1 MLNFTVPWKLDSTRL
16 YWIML
21 LC

>member
-1 MLNFTVPWKLDSTRL
+1 MLNFAVPWKLNSTRL